1 MRDILKKFGGRKFTS
16 AVALALLIGVNDALH
31 LGLESATL
39 DQMSVIVGAW
49 ILGESAIDAARAVLV
64 RPSVEPPPAP
74 EVATPKPAAK
84 KSAKKAAA
92 KKSTGK

>member
-1 MRDILKKFGGRKFTS
+1 MRDILTKLGGRKFTS

-39 DQMSVIVGAW
+39 DQMSLILGAW
-49 ILGESAIDAARAVLV
+49 IIGESAIDAASAVLV
-64 RPSVEPPPAP
+64 RPSVEPPAP

-84 KSAKKAAA
+84 KSAA
-92 KKSTGK
+92 KK